1 MRRHA
6 VARARAN
13 GCEDFPAELL
23 ILPAMTSEIITDV
36 FAWAPL
42 TAFVIV
48 MIILYLAKRHAPGQS
63 GAPMGKTYACAQ
75 CGRRG
80 AHEHMVP
87 VTHEGAVVWYCS
99 RCAH

>member
-1 MRRHA
+1 MIA
-6 VARARAN
+6 
-13 GCEDFPAELL
+13 
-23 ILPAMTSEIITDV
+23 AMNPDIINLV

-48 MIILYLAKRHAPGQS
+48 MVILYRATRRAPAQR
-63 GAPMGKTYACAQ
+63 APMGKTYACAQ

-87 VTHEGAVVWYCS
+87 VTHEGAVVWYCG

>member
-1 MRRHA
+1 MLA
-6 VARARAN
+6 PMN
-13 GCEDFPAELL
+13 
-23 ILPAMTSEIITDV
+23 SEVVTEF

-48 MIILYLAKRHAPGQS
+48 MVILYRATHRAPAAQT
-63 GAPMGKTYACAQ
+63 GAPLGKTYACAQ

-80 AHEHMVP
+80 SHEHMVP
-87 VTHEGAVVWYCS
+87 VTHEGAVVWYCG

>member
-1 MRRHA
+1 M
-6 VARARAN
+6 
-13 GCEDFPAELL
+13 E
-23 ILPAMTSEIITDV
+23 TSGLV
-36 FAWAPL
+36 NHFFAWAPM

-48 MIILYLAKRHAPGQS
+48 LIILYVATRRAPAQG
-63 GAPMGKTYACAQ
+63 GAPIGKTYACAQ

-80 AHEHMVP
+80 KHEHMVP

>member
-1 MRRHA
+1 
-6 VARARAN
+6 
-13 GCEDFPAELL
+13 
-23 ILPAMTSEIITDV
+23 MTSPQLITEV

-48 MIILYLAKRHAPGQS
+48 MIVLYRATRGRAAHS
-63 GAPMGKTYACAQ
+63 GTAYSKTYACAQ

-80 AHEHMVP
+80 SHDHMVP
-87 VTHEGAVVWYCS
+87 VTHEGAVVWYCA

>member
-1 MRRHA
+1 M
-6 VARARAN
+6 VKN
-13 GCEDFPAELL
+13 
-23 ILPAMTSEIITDV
+23 MTSDIITDV

-48 MIILYLAKRHAPGQS
+48 LAILYLATRREPAQRV
-63 GAPMGKTYACAQ
+63 PMGKTYACAQ

-80 AHEHMVP
+80 GHEHMVP
-87 VTHEGAVVWYCS
+87 VTHEGAVVWYCG

>member
-1 MRRHA
+1 
-6 VARARAN
+6 
-13 GCEDFPAELL
+13 
-23 ILPAMTSEIITDV
+23 MTTNPDTIYQV

-48 MIILYLAKRHAPGQS
+48 MIVLYSATRRAPAHS
-63 GAPMGKTYACAQ
+63 GAPLGKTYACAQ

-80 AHEHMVP
+80 SHEHMVP
-87 VTHEGAVVWYCS
+87 VTHEGAVVWYCG